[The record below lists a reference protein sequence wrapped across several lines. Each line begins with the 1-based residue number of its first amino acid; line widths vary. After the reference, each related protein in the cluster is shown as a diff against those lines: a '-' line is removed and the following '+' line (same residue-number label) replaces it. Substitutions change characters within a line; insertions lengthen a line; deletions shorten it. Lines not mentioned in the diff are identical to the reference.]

1 MGMDPRE
8 ALARIRDIHRPADMM
23 GEVGCEVCNRDS
35 DNWQYI
41 EWPCE
46 TRRLCD
52 EVLSPGE
59 YVTADPW
66 PETLPGAV
74 TEPLDGAGLI
84 AGDTSKVTMSTQG
97 FARPDAST
105 A

>member
-1 MGMDPRE
+1 MTEREGLGLPRD
-8 ALARIRDIHRPADMM
+8 LHRPADMM
-23 GEVGCEVCNRDS
+23 GEIGCELCNRDS
-35 DNWQYI
+35 DNSRYI

-59 YVTADPW
+59 YVTSDPW
-66 PETLPGAV
+66 PEVLPGV
-74 TEPLDGAGLI
+74 P
-84 AGDTSKVTMSTQG
+84 
-97 FARPDAST
+97 T

>member
-1 MGMDPRE
+1 MRFILMVMDPRE
-8 ALARIRDIHRPADMM
+8 ALARIRALHRPADMM

-46 TRRLCD
+46 TRRICD
-52 EVLSPGE
+52 EVLNPGE
-59 YVTADPW
+59 YVTSDPW
-66 PETLPGAV
+66 PEVLPGV
-74 TEPLDGAGLI
+74 P
-84 AGDTSKVTMSTQG
+84 
-97 FARPDAST
+97 T